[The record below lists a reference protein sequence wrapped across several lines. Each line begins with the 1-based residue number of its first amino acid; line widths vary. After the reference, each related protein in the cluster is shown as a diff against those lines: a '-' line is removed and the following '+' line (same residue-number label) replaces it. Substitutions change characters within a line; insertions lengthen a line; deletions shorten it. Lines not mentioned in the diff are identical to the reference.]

1 MCRQIGLALGVSC
14 LVAVLGTATG
24 LNAVQ
29 AFHHAW
35 IFMAACSLTAGLILQ
50 AIPRKAR
57 VRHVRAVPS
66 AEERPAYVLAA
77 GK

>member
-1 MCRQIGLALGVSC
+1 VPEIGLALGVSC

-24 LNAVQ
+24 LNAVR

-57 VRHVRAVPS
+57 VRQERVVAC
-66 AEERPAYVLAA
+66 AAERPAYVLAA